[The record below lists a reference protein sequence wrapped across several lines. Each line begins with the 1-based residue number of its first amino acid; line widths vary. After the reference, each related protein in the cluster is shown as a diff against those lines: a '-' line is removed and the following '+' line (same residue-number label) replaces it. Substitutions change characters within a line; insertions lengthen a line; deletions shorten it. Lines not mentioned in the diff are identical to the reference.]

1 MDKNKVKKNNS
12 YDAGAIDFLA
22 TKYGYQKMY
31 IRQCLRG
38 DSKSQASDEIRA
50 EYKVIVQNSEARKKA
65 NVKTI
70 EEILNNN

>member
-22 TKYGYQKMY
+22 TKYGYQKIY

-50 EYKVIVQNSEARKKA
+50 EYKVIVQNSEPLKKEYIKQVETLI
-65 NVKTI
+65 NKK
-70 EEILNNN
+70 